1 MPCLEAWPK
10 YSAALSF
17 ARTDEG
23 NAMAKNPRNGCIAKL
38 RALMVAGIVGLA
50 STGMATAQSYPA
62 HPITMIV
69 PFAAGGP
76 TDTLARILAQRMTVK
91 LGQPIVI
98 ENVSGASGS
107 IGVGR
112 VARSAP
118 DGYTLSIGNVTTH
131 VFNGAIIPLPYDLL
145 KDFEPIAMVASNPQL
160 LLGKHEIPANTLQE
174 LIAWI
179 KARPGAV
186 LIGTTGNGSSGH
198 ISGVYLKETLGI
210 PATMVP
216 YRGAAPALQALVAAQ
231 IDILF
236 DQESDALPQVG
247 AKTVKAYAITAKN
260 PSAAA
265 PDIPTVDAAGLPG
278 FYMTVWHGLWA
289 PKGTPADV
297 IAKLNAAVVDTLA
310 DSGVRARLAELGQ
323 EIPATDQ
330 QSPQALGAFQKAEIE
345 KWWPLI
351 KAANIKAE

>member
-1 MPCLEAWPK
+1 
-10 YSAALSF
+10 
-17 ARTDEG
+17 
-23 NAMAKNPRNGCIAKL
+23 MAKNPRNGCIARL
-38 RALMVAGIVGLA
+38 LALVVAGIAGLA
-50 STGMATAQSYPA
+50 STGMAMAQGYPA

-91 LGQPIVI
+91 LGQGIVI

-112 VARSAP
+112 VARSSP

-131 VFNGAIIPLPYDLL
+131 VFNGAIYPLPYDLL
-145 KDFEPIAMVASNPQL
+145 RDFEPIAMVASNPQL
-160 LLGKHEIPANTLQE
+160 ILGKREIPANTLQE

-179 KARPGAV
+179 KARPGPV
-186 LIGTTGNGSSGH
+186 LIGTTGNGSSVH
-198 ISGVYLKETLGI
+198 ISGVYLKQTLGI

-216 YRGAAPALQALVAAQ
+216 YRGAAPALQALMAGQ

-236 DQESDALPQVG
+236 DQESNALPQVR
-247 AKTVKAYAITAKN
+247 AKTVKAYAVTAKN

-265 PDIPTVDAAGLPG
+265 PDIATVDAAGLPG
-278 FYMTVWHGLWA
+278 FYMAVWHGLWA

-297 IAKLNAAVVDTLA
+297 ITKLNAAIVDALA
-310 DSGVRARLAELGQ
+310 DSSVEARLAELGQ
-323 EIPATDQ
+323 EIPALDQ
-330 QSPQALGAFQKAEIE
+330 QSPQALGVFQKAEIE

>member
-1 MPCLEAWPK
+1 MQFVRRQFLRFAGFAVIS
-10 YSAALSF
+10 SALP
-17 ARTDEG
+17 
-23 NAMAKNPRNGCIAKL
+23 AMAW
-38 RALMVAGIVGLA
+38 
-50 STGMATAQSYPA
+50 AQAYPT

-69 PFAAGGP
+69 PFPAGGP

-112 VARSAP
+112 VARSSP
-118 DGYTLSIGNVTTH
+118 DGYTLSIGNITTH
-131 VFNGAIIPLPYDLL
+131 VFNGVIYPLPYDLL

-160 LLGKHEIPANTLQE
+160 LLGKPAISGNTLQE

-179 KARPGAV
+179 KAQPGSV
-186 LIGTTGNGSSGH
+186 LIGTTGNGSSPH
-198 ISGVYLKETLGI
+198 ISGVYLKRTLGI
-210 PATMVP
+210 QATMVP
-216 YRGAAPALQALVAAQ
+216 YRGAAPALQALIAGH

-236 DQESDALPQVG
+236 DQASNALPQVR
-247 AKTVKAYAITAKN
+247 AKTVKAYAVTARN
-260 PSAAA
+260 SLAAA

-278 FYMTVWHGLWA
+278 FYMAVWHGLWA

-297 IAKLNAAVVDTLA
+297 IAKLNAAVVDALA
-310 DSGVRARLAELGQ
+310 DSGVRARLAALGQ
-323 EIPATDQ
+323 DIPALDQ
-330 QSPQALGAFQKAEIE
+330 QSPQALDAFQKAEIA

-351 KAANIKAE
+351 KADNIKAE

>member
-1 MPCLEAWPK
+1 
-10 YSAALSF
+10 
-17 ARTDEG
+17 
-23 NAMAKNPRNGCIAKL
+23 MAKNPRNRCMAKL
-38 RALMVAGIVGLA
+38 LALAVAGIIGLA
-50 STGMATAQSYPA
+50 SAGLATAQGYPT

-76 TDTLARILAQRMTVK
+76 TDTLARILAQRMTAK
-91 LGQPIVI
+91 LGQSIVI

-112 VARSAP
+112 VARAAP

-131 VFNGAIIPLPYDLL
+131 VFNGAIYPLPYDLL

-160 LLGKHEIPANTLQE
+160 LLGKREIPANTLAE

-198 ISGVYLKETLGI
+198 ISGVYLEKTLGI

-216 YRGAAPALQALVAAQ
+216 YRGAAPALQALMAGQ

-236 DQESDALPQVG
+236 DQESNALPQVR
-247 AKTVKAYAITAKN
+247 AKTVKAYAVTAKN

-265 PDIPTVDAAGLPG
+265 PDISTADATGLPG
-278 FYMTVWHGLWA
+278 FYMAVWHGVWA
-289 PKGTPADV
+289 PKGTPANV
-297 IAKLNAAVVDTLA
+297 ITKLNAAVLDALA
-310 DSGVRARLAELGQ
+310 DSSVQARLAELGH
-323 EIPATDQ
+323 EIPALDQ
-330 QSPQALGAFQKAEIE
+330 QNPQALGAFQKAEIE

-351 KAANIKAE
+351 KAADIKAE

>member
-1 MPCLEAWPK
+1 
-10 YSAALSF
+10 
-17 ARTDEG
+17 
-23 NAMAKNPRNGCIAKL
+23 MAQDLRDGGIAKWL
-38 RALMVAGIVGLA
+38 ALIVAGVVGLT
-50 STGMATAQSYPA
+50 STGVAIAEGYPA
-62 HPITMIV
+62 HPITMVV

-91 LGQPIVI
+91 LGQGIVI

-112 VARSAP
+112 VARSSP

-131 VFNGAIIPLPYDLL
+131 VFNGAIIPLSYDLL
-145 KDFEPIAMVASNPQL
+145 KDFEPIAIIASNPQL
-160 LLGKHEIPANTLQE
+160 LLGKREISANTLQE
-174 LIAWI
+174 LVAWI

-198 ISGVYLKETLGI
+198 ISGVYLQKSLGI
-210 PATMVP
+210 QATMVP
-216 YRGAAPALQALVAAQ
+216 FRGAAPALQALMAGQ

-236 DQESDALPQVG
+236 DQESNALPQVR
-247 AKTVKAYAITAKN
+247 AKTVKAYAVTAKN

-278 FYMTVWHGLWA
+278 FYMAVWHGLWA
-289 PKGTPADV
+289 PKGTPQD
-297 IAKLNAAVVDTLA
+297 IITKLNAAIVDALA
-310 DSGVRARLAELGQ
+310 DASVRARLAESGQ
-323 EIPATDQ
+323 EIPALDQ
-330 QSPQALGAFQKAEIE
+330 QSPQALGALQKAEIE

>member
-1 MPCLEAWPK
+1 M
-10 YSAALSF
+10 
-17 ARTDEG
+17 AR
-23 NAMAKNPRNGCIAKL
+23 NLRNGCIAKL
-38 RALMVAGIVGLA
+38 LALMVAGIVGPA
-50 STGMATAQSYPA
+50 STGNATAQNYPA

-91 LGQPIVI
+91 LGQSVIVD
-98 ENVSGASGS
+98 NVSGASGI

-112 VARSAP
+112 VARSSP
-118 DGYTLSIGNVTTH
+118 DGYTLSIGNVSTH
-131 VFNGAIIPLPYDLL
+131 VFNGVIYSLPYDLL

-160 LLGKHEIPANTLQE
+160 ILGKREIPADTLQE

-179 KARPGAV
+179 KARPGAL
-186 LIGTTGNGSSGH
+186 LIGTTGNGSSVH
-198 ISGVYLKETLGI
+198 ISGVYLTKTLGI
-210 PATMVP
+210 QATMVP
-216 YRGAAPALQALVAAQ
+216 YRGAAPAVQALMGGQ

-236 DQESDALPQVG
+236 DQVSNALPQVR
-247 AKTVKAYAITAKN
+247 AKTVKAYAVTAKN

-278 FYMTVWHGLWA
+278 FYMAVWHGLWA

-297 IAKLNAAVVDTLA
+297 VTKLNAAVVDALA
-310 DSGVRARLAELGQ
+310 DSSVRARLAELGQ
-323 EIPATDQ
+323 EIPAPDQ
-330 QSPQALGAFQKAEIE
+330 QSPQALGVFQKAEIE

>member
-1 MPCLEAWPK
+1 
-10 YSAALSF
+10 
-17 ARTDEG
+17 
-23 NAMAKNPRNGCIAKL
+23 MAKL
-38 RALMVAGIVGLA
+38 LALAVAGIIGLA
-50 STGMATAQSYPA
+50 SAGLATAQGYPT

-76 TDTLARILAQRMTVK
+76 TDTLARILAQRMTAR
-91 LGQPIVI
+91 LGQSIVI

-112 VARSAP
+112 VARAAP

-131 VFNGAIIPLPYDLL
+131 VFNGAIYPLPYDLL

-160 LLGKHEIPANTLQE
+160 LLGKREIPANTLAE

-198 ISGVYLKETLGI
+198 ISGVYLEKTLGI

-216 YRGAAPALQALVAAQ
+216 YRGAAPALQALMAGQ

-236 DQESDALPQVG
+236 DQESNALPQVR
-247 AKTVKAYAITAKN
+247 AKTVKAYAVTAKN

-265 PDIPTVDAAGLPG
+265 PDISTADAAGLPG
-278 FYMTVWHGLWA
+278 FYMAVWHGVWA

-297 IAKLNAAVVDTLA
+297 ITKLNAAILEALA
-310 DSGVRARLAELGQ
+310 DSSVQARLAELGQ
-323 EIPATDQ
+323 EIPALDQ
-330 QSPQALGAFQKAEIE
+330 QNPQALGAFQKAEIE

-351 KAANIKAE
+351 KAADIKAE

>member
-1 MPCLEAWPK
+1 
-10 YSAALSF
+10 
-17 ARTDEG
+17 
-23 NAMAKNPRNGCIAKL
+23 MAKNPRDGWIARLLALVVACIV
-38 RALMVAGIVGLA
+38 ALV
-50 STGMATAQSYPA
+50 STGMAKAQGNLAQGNPAHGYPA
-62 HPITMIV
+62 HPITIIV

-76 TDTLARILAQRMTVK
+76 TDTLARVLAQRMTVK
-91 LGQPIVI
+91 LGQGIVI

-112 VARSAP
+112 VARASP
-118 DGYTLSIGNVTTH
+118 DGYTLSIGNVSTH
-131 VFNGAIIPLPYDLL
+131 VFNGAIYPLPYDLL
-145 KDFEPIAMVASNPQL
+145 KDFEPVAMVASNPQL
-160 LLGKHEIPANTLQE
+160 VLGKREIPANTLAE

-179 KARPGAV
+179 KARPGPV
-186 LIGTTGNGSSGH
+186 LIGTTGNGSSVH
-198 ISGVYLKETLGI
+198 ISGVYLEKTLGI

-216 YRGAAPALQALVAAQ
+216 YRGAAPALQALMAGQ
-231 IDILF
+231 IDLLF
-236 DQESDALPQVG
+236 DQLSNGLPQVR
-247 AKTVKAYAITAKN
+247 AKTVKAYAVTAKN

-278 FYMTVWHGLWA
+278 FYMTIWHGVWA

-297 IAKLNAAVVDTLA
+297 IAKLNAAIVDALA
-310 DSGVRARLAELGQ
+310 DSTVQARLAELGQ
-323 EIPATDQ
+323 EIPALDQ